1 MTRWLTSSWVV
12 ALVGCLIYL
21 ATTAL
26 LIRPAQ
32 FAGVRSV
39 LAAANKLTPDNDP
52 SWKFKNPEFDQWV
65 AELKMEKSDLDTREQ
80 QLQALQTRLDAERQ
94 EFSTATQTVYQLQ
107 AEFDRNV
114 VRLKSQEI
122 TNLKQQAKVIAAM
135 SPEGAASMIAQMA
148 DDAVVRLLA
157 VMKPDEASLLL
168 DALSKQG
175 VGGAK
180 HAALIAGRLRMVLP
194 PDTSAPA
201 KPSS

>member
-1 MTRWLTSSWVV
+1 M
-12 ALVGCLIYL
+12 
-21 ATTAL
+21 
-26 LIRPAQ
+26 
-32 FAGVRSV
+32 
-39 LAAANKLTPDNDP
+39 
-52 SWKFKNPEFDQWV
+52 
-65 AELKMEKSDLDTREQ
+65 
-80 QLQALQTRLDAERQ
+80 QALQTRLDAERQ

-148 DDAVVRLLA
+148 DDDVVRLLA

-175 VGGAK
+175 AGGAK
-180 HAALIAGRLRMVLP
+180 HAALITGRLRMVLP
-194 PDTSAPA
+194 PDASAAA